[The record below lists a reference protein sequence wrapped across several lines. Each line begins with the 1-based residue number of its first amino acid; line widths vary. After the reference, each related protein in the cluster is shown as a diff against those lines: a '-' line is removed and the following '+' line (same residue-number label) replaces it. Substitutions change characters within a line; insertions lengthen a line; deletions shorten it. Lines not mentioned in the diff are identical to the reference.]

1 MQLKNQIVGNYDEQY
16 EQIRKLL
23 NNESVTHTNASTCNM
38 MYFPFIIFPEI
49 CLYRYIY
56 ELLIT
61 CLLLAIYLVS

>member
-1 MQLKNQIVGNYDEQY
+1 MQLKNQIVGNYEEQY

-23 NNESVTHTNASTCNM
+23 NNERVTHTNASTFNM
-38 MYFPFIIFPEI
+38 MYFPFIIPEI